1 MKHKKIVVSILLDIN
16 KTMII
21 KELQPACKTAAKT
34 GCPCVLWFCYIERQP
49 KNIN

>member
-34 GCPCVLWFCYIERQP
+34 GCPWVLLKI
-49 KNIN
+49 